1 MINALWLGAAAMSA
15 QQLKVDT
22 IANNLANV
30 NTTGYK
36 RGRVNFQELVYVPEG
51 AGAATAAQAQAQAN
65 AGQAPAAAQPAYGPV
80 TVLAGTGI
88 RPIGVERLTNQGII
102 QNTGIE
108 TDLALD
114 GDGYFAI
121 AGADGATYYT
131 RDGHFGFD
139 GAGNL
144 VTAGGHRVVIDGA
157 APLPAGAKE
166 FTIAADGTV
175 TATVGGQQTPSQLG
189 RISLFRF
196 ANPGGLDAI
205 GHNLFQATEASGE
218 AAPDA
223 PQAGPVGPGAL
234 ATRVRQ
240 GYLETSNVSVLDEMV
255 GLMQAQRA
263 YEMSAKVIQN
273 ADQLMAIANGLR
285 R

>member
-15 QQLKVDT
+15 QQLKVDA

-36 RGRVNFQELVYVPEG
+36 RGRVNFQELVYEPEG
-51 AGAATAAQAQAQAN
+51 TGAAAE
-65 AGQAPAAAQPAYGPV
+65 PAYGPV

-88 RPIGVERLTNQGII
+88 RPIGVERLTDQGTL
-102 QNTGIE
+102 QSTGLE

-114 GDGYFAI
+114 GEGYFAVT
-121 AGADGATYYT
+121 GAVGETYYT
-131 RDGHFGFD
+131 RDGHFSFD

-144 VTAGGHRVVIDGA
+144 VTAGGDQVVIDGA
-157 APLPAGAKE
+157 APLPAGAKNV
-166 FTIAADGTV
+166 TIAGDGSI
-175 TATVGGQQTPSQLG
+175 TAAVDGQQTPSRLG

-196 ANPGGLDAI
+196 ANPGGLDAV
-205 GHNLFQATEASGE
+205 GHNLFRATEASGD
-218 AAPDA
+218 AAPDNA
-223 PQAGPVGPGAL
+223 AQAGAAGSGNA
-234 ATRVRQ
+234 ATRIRQ
-240 GYLETSNVSVLDEMV
+240 GFLEASNVSTLDEMV

-273 ADQLMAIANGLR
+273 ADLMMAIANGLR